1 MVGLAEIEDQVR
13 PAQII
18 GISAEVQ
25 HYSRQIRAEAGGD
38 FPILTDVGA
47 GYALSIGLAIFVD
60 EDMSRMIE
68 GAGWD
73 VPLYQGGTSWVL
85 PIPAV
90 FVVGQD
96 GIIVTRHVDPDYRRR
111 MDLDQ
116 LVRSLDQFRDGVRSP
131 IGSAEEIEERASL
144 A

>member
-1 MVGLAEIEDQVR
+1 M
-13 PAQII
+13 
-18 GISAEVQ
+18 
-25 HYSRQIRAEAGGD
+25 
-38 FPILTDVGA
+38 
-47 GYALSIGLAIFVD
+47 
-60 EDMSRMIE
+60 
-68 GAGWD
+68 
-73 VPLYQGGTSWVL
+73 L

-111 MDLDQ
+111 MDLDE

-131 IGSAEEIEERASL
+131 IGSAEQIEERASL